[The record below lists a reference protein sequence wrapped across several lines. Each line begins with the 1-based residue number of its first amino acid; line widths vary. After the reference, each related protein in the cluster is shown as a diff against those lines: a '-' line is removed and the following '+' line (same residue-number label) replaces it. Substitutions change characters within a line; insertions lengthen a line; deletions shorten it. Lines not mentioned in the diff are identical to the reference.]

1 VAEAEVE
8 GVAEE
13 GAVIG
18 TEHNR
23 RVRVLRN
30 LSLDSNL
37 LLLASLVVAW

>member
-13 GAVIG
+13 GVVMG
-18 TEHNR
+18 TEHSR

-30 LSLDSNL
+30 LSLCSNL
-37 LLLASLVVAW
+37 LLLAFLVVAW